1 MASHRVRA
9 TARLALRCSPEP
21 WRCSPKSGSVRE
33 PERADSGGPQLCCLG
48 HDRVDLGNTG
58 TCRAEPMLCAQ
69 QRFGP
74 RGKPSLAAML
84 MLTVR
89 VILLTCPCAV
99 HAAKVTA
106 LLCPTFVSCILSL
119 KVLAP
124 FRIILAIALVSSS
137 VAAGAKLSSHS
148 TEDPPLWTRPRV
160 WVGFQRHQLACGLR
174 STSTTAKPPACAR

>member
-9 TARLALRCSPEP
+9 TARLALRCSLEP
-21 WRCSPKSGSVRE
+21 GRCSSKSGSVRE
-33 PERADSGGPQLCCLG
+33 LGRGDSGGSQLCCLG
-48 HDRVDLGNTG
+48 HDRVDLGNAG
-58 TCRAEPMLCAQ
+58 SCRAEPMLCTQ

-124 FRIILAIALVSSS
+124 FRIILAITLVSSS
-137 VAAGAKLSSHS
+137 VAAVAKLSSHS
-148 TEDPPLWTRPRV
+148 SEDPPLWTRPRV